1 MVVSDHQ
8 SRASRTDR
16 ARLKEFKERTS
27 SDDKLQIL
35 ISTVLEGWP
44 STLDK
49 VPAEFKPYFQFEDEI
64 TAQNSLLFRGER
76 LIAPAKLRKKKW
88 ERSIRPIL
96 VLRAA
101 STSQRSVLLA
111 AHES

>member
-76 LIAPAKLRKKKW
+76 LIAPAKLRKKKNGKGPFVPSW
-88 ERSIRPIL
+88 Y
-96 VLRAA
+96 
-101 STSQRSVLLA
+101 
-111 AHES
+111 

>member
-16 ARLKEFKERTS
+16 ARLKEFKERTA

-35 ISTVLEGWP
+35 ISTVLEGRP

-76 LIAPAKLRKKKW
+76 LIAPAKLRKKKNNGKGPFVPSW
-88 ERSIRPIL
+88 Y
-96 VLRAA
+96 
-101 STSQRSVLLA
+101 
-111 AHES
+111 